1 MKSFEFVLQNFSSDG
16 GSEFSVKPGGELYKI
31 LIEKFQECLEIYLN
45 NKSWLFY
52 KPTKMIVYVSKGDKK
67 GAIVERFNRTL
78 KSRIEMMFTET
89 GKHVW
94 VDTLD
99 YFIANYN
106 DSYHRSIKMSPSSV
120 TLENQHQVFETLYPE
135 NERPAHCDFKLNDRV
150 RIAVQKNLFDK
161 GYIKSALT
169 EFTSNNFQIFRLVE

>member
-1 MKSFEFVLQNFSSDG
+1 
-16 GSEFSVKPGGELYKI
+16 
-31 LIEKFQECLEIYLN
+31 
-45 NKSWLFY
+45 
-52 KPTKMIVYVSKGDKK
+52 MIVYVSKGEKK

-106 DSYHRSIKMSPSSV
+106 DTYHRSIKMAPSSV
-120 TLENQHQVFETLYPE
+120 TLENQQQVFETLYPKHE
-135 NERPAHCDFKLNDRV
+135 KPAHCDFQINDRV
-150 RIAVQKNLFDK
+150 RIAIQKNLFDK
-161 GYIKSALT
+161 GYIKSLSKNSFST
-169 EFTSNNFQIFRLVE
+169 FFILLRLVE